1 MFALL
6 PIVGGVL
13 LGWLA
18 PRKVAIAGQTLFAAV
33 AVVVL
38 TLTAPEHGG
47 TYRDAFVIAPAVVA
61 ASAVTLFVGFWI
73 AKRRRSAV

>member
-6 PIVGGVL
+6 PLAGGIL

-18 PRKVAIAGQTLFAAV
+18 PRKVAIIVQAVFAAV
-33 AVVVL
+33 AIAVL

-47 TYRDAFVIAPAVVA
+47 SYTDGFLIGPAVAVA
-61 ASAVTLFVGFWI
+61 SVVTLYVGFWI
-73 AKRRRSAV
+73 AKRRRAAV